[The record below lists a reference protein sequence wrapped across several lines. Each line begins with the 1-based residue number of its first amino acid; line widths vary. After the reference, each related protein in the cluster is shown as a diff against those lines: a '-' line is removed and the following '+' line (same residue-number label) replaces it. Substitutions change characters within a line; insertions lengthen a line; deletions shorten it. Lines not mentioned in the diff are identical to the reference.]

1 MNSTDQNK
9 KIVLI
14 TTGQPS
20 CNPRIVKEADTLSNA
35 GFDVTVLYSFFIQWA
50 QENDKFLLKNVL
62 WKYKMV
68 GGSRGDNKLLY
79 FFTRLRFKINRI
91 VNRYVGNKFLLAERT
106 QARTYDELLFA
117 AKKIKADWYIGHNL
131 GALSIAVNAAKYNN
145 AKAGFDFE
153 DYHRGENNEAK
164 KEEIDRI
171 IYLEN
176 KYVIQLDYISA
187 ASPMIAEKIGD
198 HFPFQKKKI
207 TTLLNCFPLSQQ
219 PPFREKAADDASLQL
234 FWFSQ
239 TIGLNRGLEIL
250 IEALVEMNDPDIHLT
265 LAGYCNNEF
274 KQYLDKTAK
283 SISSRLHLAG
293 IIPPGELPAFASRFD
308 VGLALELTT
317 PENRNICLTNKV
329 FTYLM
334 GGNAILLSNTNMQL
348 VFNQSYQIGQSFK
361 SNDLLDLMGAISCY
375 QNLTNLRKQR
385 LRNHYLASETFNWE
399 KESIKLIDSINKF

>member
-1 MNSTDQNK
+1 MNITDLNK

-20 CNPRIVKEADTLSNA
+20 CNPRIVKEADSLSNA
-35 GFDVTVLYSFFIQWA
+35 GFDVTVLYSFFIEWA
-50 QENDKFLLKNVL
+50 QEKDEALLKNVL

-68 GGSRGDNKLLY
+68 GGHGNDSKLLY
-79 FFTRLRFKINRI
+79 FFTRLRFKTNRI
-91 VNRYVGNKFLLAERT
+91 INRYVGNKFLLAERA
-106 QARTYDELLFA
+106 QARTYDELLQA

-131 GALSIAVNAAKYNN
+131 GALSITVKAAKYND

-164 KEEIDRI
+164 KEEINRI

-176 KYVIQLDYISA
+176 KYVTLLDYISA
-187 ASPMIAEKIGD
+187 ASPLIAEKIGE
-198 HFPFQKKKI
+198 HFPSQKKTI
-207 TTLLNCFPLSQQ
+207 ITLLNCFPLSQQ
-219 PPFREKAADDASLQL
+219 PAFREKAADDTSLQL

-265 LAGYCNNEF
+265 LAGNCSKTFMEF
-274 KQYLDKTAK
+274 LDKDAK
-283 SISSRLHLAG
+283 SIMERINLVG
-293 IIPPGELPAFASRFD
+293 IIPPDQLPKFASSFD
-308 VGLALELTT
+308 VGLALELPI

-334 GGNAILLSNTNMQL
+334 AGNAL
-348 VFNQSYQIGQSFK
+348 V
-361 SNDLLDLMGAISCY
+361 L
-375 QNLTNLRKQR
+375 
-385 LRNHYLASETFNWE
+385 SETAMQKQFDEKYNLGECFKVNDVQGLITIFKKYKNIKQFDSQRRNNYKLAE
-399 KESIKLIDSINKF
+399 KELNWDIESQKLIKYFTI